1 MPELPEVETVRRD
14 VEAAFAGRRVE
25 AVTATGV
32 RTIRRHGGAAPL
44 IDRIS
49 GRRLVGTDRHGK
61 FLLLRLDTGDVV
73 VIHLGMSGQLRA
85 VPAGTPPSPHTH
97 VVLAVEGGT
106 ELRFVDPR
114 TFGEVFVT
122 GPDVPE
128 LAHLGP
134 DALTGVPDAAALGR
148 LLAGRRRRMKPT
160 LLDQQVIAGI
170 GNIYA
175 DESLWAAR
183 IHPDRPADDLRA
195 PTIGRL
201 HASIRATLLAGI
213 DHRGSSLADEQ
224 YRDLQGGLGGYQHHH
239 QVHAREGMPCGRCG
253 APIRRA
259 RDGGRSTYW
268 CPRCQRRPGDGA
280 HSRQGSVERWCI
292 PGAVTGLR

>member
-1 MPELPEVETVRRD
+1 MPELPEVETVRRGLD
-14 VEAAFAGRRVE
+14 AELVGRTIE
-25 AVTATGV
+25 AVTATGLRTV
-32 RTIRRHGGAAPL
+32 RRLGGAAGAGL
-44 IDRIS
+44 LVRRAT
-49 GRRLVGTDRHGK
+49 GRRLLHAERHGK

-85 VPAGTPPSPHTH
+85 VPAGTPAAPHTH
-97 VVLAVEGGT
+97 VVLAFEGGT

-134 DALTGVPDAAALGR
+134 DALAGVPDAAALGR
-148 LLAGRRRRMKPT
+148 LLAGRRRRIKPA

-183 IHPDRPADDLRA
+183 LHPDRAAGELSRPALR
-195 PTIGRL
+195 RL
-201 HASIRATLLAGI
+201 HAAIHATLLAGI
-213 DHRGSSLADEQ
+213 AHRGSSLADEQ
-224 YRDLQGGLGGYQHHH
+224 YRDLWGGLGGYQHHH
-239 QVHAREGMPCGRCG
+239 EVHAREGKPCSRCG
-253 APIRRA
+253 TPIRRA
-259 RDGGRSTYW
+259 RDLGRSTYW
-268 CPRCQRRPGDGA
+268 CPRCQRGG
-280 HSRQGSVERWCI
+280 I